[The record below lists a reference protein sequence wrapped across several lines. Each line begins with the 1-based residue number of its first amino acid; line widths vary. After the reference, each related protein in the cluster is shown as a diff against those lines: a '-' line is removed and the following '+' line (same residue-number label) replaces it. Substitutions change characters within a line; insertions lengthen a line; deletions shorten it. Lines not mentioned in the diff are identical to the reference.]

1 MFELINIEPKRRVKT
16 NKEQK
21 KLSAYLGSFVRL
33 PVRGEVIRVTEM
45 KLGWVTL

>member
-1 MFELINIEPKRRVKT
+1 MFELINIEPKRRVKEI
-16 NKEQK
+16 KSK